1 VPSQVSSSAR
11 IAGRL
16 TALAEAVPDDEA
28 QAAASHACAE
38 VALLD
43 GDVDAALASFG
54 LAEEH
59 AEAAGLPF
67 PLAVVRSRAGAVL
80 ADAGRRAEAVRALR
94 AARRVTASLG
104 ATPTTSRVDA
114 LLAAL
119 GEPAHGAAGVVGGL
133 TGREAEVLAKV
144 AAGLTS
150 RQIAADLVLSIRTVD
165 MHVANAMTKLDCRTR
180 AQAASAYLG
189 WCVPRSGLRGV
200 DHTSPTRTPA
210 VPWAFRA

>member
-1 VPSQVSSSAR
+1 
-11 IAGRL
+11 
-16 TALAEAVPDDEA
+16 
-28 QAAASHACAE
+28 

-43 GDVDAALASFG
+43 GDIEAALASFG

-80 ADAGRRAEAVRALR
+80 ADAGRRVEAVRALR

-114 LLAAL
+114 LLVAL
-119 GEPAHGAAGVVGGL
+119 GEPAHGAAGVGVGGL

-165 MHVANAMTKLDCRTR
+165 MHVANAMAKLDCRTR

-189 WCVPRSGLRGV
+189 LVR
-200 DHTSPTRTPA
+200 
-210 VPWAFRA
+210 